1 MNSTCRISPHLLRA
15 AGIVLLIAAALAV
28 LPGAES
34 DAVSGEFGEGLTW
47 SLENGVLTVSGD
59 GTMET
64 PGEEFVAPWSGQKA
78 SIVSVV
84 ISDGVATIGDKAFY
98 GCANLK
104 AADLG
109 EVSTVGMKAFAK
121 SGLESVDMGESLV
134 AIGQYAF
141 TQTSLTEIVI
151 PYGVKNIGASAFSGL
166 SPSSI
171 SIPSTVKTIGSNA
184 FYKMKFLDSDGK
196 TRLPATADDLRGRVF
211 DRTGSSYVSKVVG
224 FSFDAGSLNYTVVN
238 GSPLQAEV
246 SRATRTLA
254 SLTVPEEV
262 SCDGKTYKVVAIGD
276 KAFYGCD
283 ALKTANLGQ
292 ISKIGMKAFAKSG
305 LESVDMG
312 ESLVAIGQYAFTQT
326 SLTEIVIPHGVKT
339 IGASAF
345 SGLSPSKVDVPTTVK
360 TVGSNAFYKMKFLDS
375 DGKTQL
381 PATADDLRGRV
392 FDRTGSSYV
401 SRLPIGCTFDVGPL
415 SYTVVSGDPLQV
427 EVSGGETALSSLT
440 VTKNVSYQDKSY
452 RVVAIGDKAFYGC
465 ADLKTA
471 DLGEVVKVGSKAFA
485 NSGLKSVDMGGSLK
499 AIGPYAFFRC
509 PLMLVEIPESVES
522 IGISAFSG
530 CASISNLRIA
540 SPTTAVGNNAFFG
553 LSFFEKDGETPI
565 SYLDAG
571 FPGHRYAGS
580 VRTLTMTSDI
590 EVGNVFEADGLE
602 YRITSTEM
610 CGLKAALIGKADG
623 FSFTDLKIRES
634 AIFEGCSF
642 KVTSIES
649 KAFYKDDALVSVY
662 IPNSVTTVGLKAFAG
677 CESLTRV
684 KMLDGT
690 ETLGGYAFYG
700 CGNVTYIRFPA
711 TLDSIGTQALKGFI
725 FYDVDGSILP
735 ADASSLAGKTLS
747 GTGSALSELTEVS
760 FLFCD
765 NFENDGFVAEVDPE
779 TDFETQPETIVPGIW
794 VHGYGVDLESALADA
809 CDTLG
814 KDVEF
819 GSDGRIS
826 AIGNVTDGNVF
837 LQYWDSDG
845 WTCLNGSGEYLGVHD
860 MDVSD
865 LPDGERFFAVVH
877 GGASYDGQAPEPR
890 LDPDS
895 IYWYF
900 EDLVQHD
907 GYGSEVLF
915 YVGDNFQYSELYAY
929 DSNTDAL
936 TLLIEGMWIKGYA
949 EPGDVATQAFI
960 NACDAIGYELEVYV
974 KPGELDAW
982 IDEINGITDGNLLHA
997 TWSEDLS
1004 GWTQDS
1010 WLGNTEVRDGLTM
1023 CIIHGRWGG
1032 GADDPPYPETTPAS
1046 MAWAY

>member
-1 MNSTCRISPHLLRA
+1 MNSTCRISPFLLKA
-15 AGIVLLIAAALAV
+15 AGIVLLVAAALAV
-28 LPGAES
+28 LPGAET
-34 DAVSGEFGEGLTW
+34 DAVSGEFGEGLAW

-59 GTMET
+59 GAMET
-64 PGEEFVAPWSGQKA
+64 PGEDFVAPWGAQKS

-84 ISDGVATIGDKAFY
+84 ISDGVTTIGDKAFY
-98 GCANLK
+98 ECTNLK
-104 AADLG
+104 TADLG
-109 EVSTVGMKAFAK
+109 EVSTIGTKAFAK
-121 SGLESVDMGESLV
+121 SGLESVDMGESLET
-134 AIGQYAF
+134 IGKYAF
-141 TQTSLTEIVI
+141 TQTSLAEIVI
-151 PYGVKNIGASAFSGL
+151 PYGVKTIGASAFSGL

-184 FYKMKFLDSDGK
+184 FYKMRFLDSDK
-196 TRLPATADDLRGRVF
+196 TPLSATPDDLKGRVF
-211 DRTGSSYVSKVVG
+211 DRVGSSYVSRVVG
-224 FSFDAGSLNYTVVN
+224 FSFDVGSLNYTVVS

-246 SRATRTLA
+246 SRATKTLA

-262 SCDGKTYKVVAIGD
+262 SFNGKTYKVVAIGD

-283 ALKTANLGQ
+283 ALKTAYLGQ
-292 ISKIGMKAFAKSG
+292 VTKIGTKAFAKSG

-312 ESLVAIGQYAFTQT
+312 ESLETIGKYAFTQT
-326 SLTEIVIPHGVKT
+326 SLAEIVIPHGVKT
-339 IGASAF
+339 IGVSAF
-345 SGLSPSKVDVPTTVK
+345 SGLSPSKVSIPTTVK
-360 TVGSNAFYKMKFLDS
+360 TIGSNAFGKMKFLDS
-375 DGKTQL
+375 DKTQL
-381 PATADDLRGRV
+381 SATPDDLKGRV
-392 FDRTGSSYV
+392 FDRVGSSYV
-401 SRLPIGCTFDVGPL
+401 SRLPIGYTFDAGSL

-427 EVSGGETALSSLT
+427 EVSGGEASLSSLT
-440 VTKNVSYQDKSY
+440 VTKNVSYQGKSY
-452 RVVAIGDKAFYGC
+452 RVVAIGNKAFYGC

-471 DLGEVVKVGSKAFA
+471 DLGEVVKIGSKAFA
-485 NSGLKSVDMGGSLK
+485 YSGLKSVDMGGSLET
-499 AIGPYAFFRC
+499 IGSYAFYKS
-509 PLMLVEIPESVES
+509 PLMLVEIPESGES
-522 IGISAFSG
+522 IGVSAFSG

-540 SPTTAVGNNAFFG
+540 SPTTTIGNNAFHG

-580 VRTLTMTSDI
+580 GKSLTMLSDV
-590 EVGNVFEADGLE
+590 EVGNVFEADGLK

-610 CGLKAALIGKADG
+610 YGLKASLIGKADG

-634 AIFEGCSF
+634 AIFEGYSF

-649 KAFYKDDALVSVY
+649 KAFYQDDDLVSVY
-662 IPNSVTTVGLKAFAG
+662 IPNSVTTIGLKAFAG
-677 CESLTRV
+677 CDSLTRV
-684 KMLDGT
+684 KILDGT
-690 ETLGGYAFYG
+690 KTLGGYAFYG
-700 CGNVTYIRFPA
+700 CGNVTYMRFPA
-711 TLDSIGTQALKGFI
+711 TLDSIGTQALKGFR
-725 FYDVDGSILP
+725 FYDADGSALP

-747 GTGSALSELTEVS
+747 GTGSSLSELMEVS

-765 NFENDGFVAEVDPE
+765 NFENDGFVADVDPE
-779 TDFETQPETIVPGIW
+779 TDFVTQPETIIPGIW
-794 VHGYGVDLESALADA
+794 VHGYGVDLESALTDA
-809 CDTLG
+809 CYTLG

-819 GSDGRIS
+819 DSDGRIS

-837 LQYWDSDG
+837 LQYWDSG
-845 WTCLNGSGEYLGVHD
+845 EWTYQNGSDDYLGVY
-860 MDVSD
+860 DVDISD
-865 LPDGERFFAVVH
+865 LPDGERFFAIVH

-900 EDLVQHD
+900 EDLIQHD
-907 GYGSEVLF
+907 EYGSEVLF
-915 YVGDNFQYSELYAY
+915 FVGDNFQYSELYAY
-929 DSNTDAL
+929 DSDTDVL

-949 EPGDVATQAFI
+949 EPGEVATQAFI

-982 IDEINGITDGNLLHA
+982 IDKINGIEDGNLLHA